1 MVGLRGD
8 AWAAEDCAVAQGERV
23 PGPSGEGESG
33 KLRRLADDSLQ
44 ELPKKKVAV
53 TQERSKVIRETEE
66 NPFGDDEEEEARN
79 AAQQRARAGSSSAA
93 AAATTATPSTTT
105 TTKTH
110 KSSSSTGSSFFGSS
124 SKDKKKDKSKSSK
137 RKPFNLEAEKEQMK
151 SVIADATITSTN
163 LMNTLQTINRETER
177 ISENQQAVERFEAC
191 KQLRRRVL
199 RYVCASLP

>member
-1 MVGLRGD
+1 M
-8 AWAAEDCAVAQGERV
+8 
-23 PGPSGEGESG
+23 
-33 KLRRLADDSLQ
+33 Q

-93 AAATTATPSTTT
+93 GSSTATPSTTT
-105 TTKTH
+105 TTTTH

-124 SKDKKKDKSKSSK
+124 SKEKKKDKGKSK

-151 SVIADATITSTN
+151 SVIADASITSTN

-199 RYVCASLP
+199 RYVCASYPRVTNLQDLCPADKKS